1 MTTLKPKDLIAV
13 LSITLIFALIVLK
26 SNHSL
31 DVILTL
37 ILGYYF
43 GHRASGVDSGK

>member
-1 MTTLKPKDLIAV
+1 MSLLKPKDLIAV
-13 LSITLIFALIVLK
+13 LSIVLVFALISLK

-43 GHRASGVDSGK
+43 GHRASGIDAGN